1 MQSNCVAED
10 RAQGMG
16 RCMEQC
22 SSQGTSPGTSQG
34 RTAKAAQA
42 KAAQETDLLCL
53 LSAEHR
59 RVKRRLCPDLAS
71 GLSSGLSSVQLVVLR
86 TAFAPET
93 AGQEALTQARAGI
106 TGLVQECDSVIA
118 LDKET
123 LGLFLPCATLPLAR
137 SFLKKALAILAPQK
151 VQGLLVTIEDTAFED
166 LGPSEIEARIRAE
179 LKKGACRAGHIV
191 LGGDSACDQSR
202 VSAEERS
209 FLLSPLS

>member
-22 SSQGTSPGTSQG
+22 GSRGTSQGTSQG

-42 KAAQETDLLCL
+42 KAAQKTDLLCL

-86 TAFAPET
+86 TAFAPGT
-93 AGQEALTQARAGI
+93 GQEALPQARAGI

>member
-1 MQSNCVAED
+1 MQSNCVAD
-10 RAQGMG
+10 YRTQGMG

-22 SSQGTSPGTSQG
+22 GSRGRSQG
-34 RTAKAAQA
+34 RTAKTAQA

-59 RVKRRLCPDLAS
+59 RVKRRLCPDL
-71 GLSSGLSSVQLVVLR
+71 SSGLSSVQLVVLR
-86 TAFAPET
+86 TAFAPGT
-93 AGQEALTQARAGI
+93 GQEALPQARAGI

-137 SFLKKALAILAPQK
+137 SFLKKALSILAPQK

-179 LKKGACRAGHIV
+179 LKKGAGRAGHIV

>member
-1 MQSNCVAED
+1 MQSSCKAQD
-10 RAQGMG
+10 RTQGMG

-22 SSQGTSPGTSQG
+22 MDQCIGQG

-42 KAAQETDLLCL
+42 KDLLCL
-53 LSAEHR
+53 LEAEHR
-59 RVKRRLCPDLAS
+59 RFKRRLSSDLS
-71 GLSSGLSSVQLVVLR
+71 YGLPSVQLVVLR
-86 TAFAPET
+86 PAFSPGKA
-93 AGQEALTQARAGI
+93 QADTCASLA
-106 TGLVQECDSVIA
+106 GLVQECDSVIA
-118 LDKET
+118 IDKDT
-123 LGLFLPCATLPLAR
+123 LGLFLPCASLKLAR

-166 LGPSEIEARIRAE
+166 LCPSEIPARIRAE
-179 LKKGACRAGHIV
+179 LEKGVSSGKAGHIV

>member
-1 MQSNCVAED
+1 M
-10 RAQGMG
+10 
-16 RCMEQC
+16 
-22 SSQGTSPGTSQG
+22 
-34 RTAKAAQA
+34 
-42 KAAQETDLLCL
+42 
-53 LSAEHR
+53 
-59 RVKRRLCPDLAS
+59 
-71 GLSSGLSSVQLVVLR
+71 QLVVLR
-86 TAFAPET
+86 TAFAPGT
-93 AGQEALTQARAGI
+93 GQEALPQARAGI